1 MHWTKSKYK
10 EDTIG
15 YQMQNVEVRT
25 TSDFQNSSN
34 DEDIFLYHNVMGRLL
49 GWMTFKKLA
58 LTAVVK
64 MESASTF

>member
-1 MHWTKSKYK
+1 
-10 EDTIG
+10 
-15 YQMQNVEVRT
+15 MQNVEVRT

-34 DEDIFLYHNVMGRLL
+34 DEDIFLYHNAMGRLL